1 MTEPAY
7 PLDRPLPPD
16 IAAGEAAFIQF
27 YQKYAVFSWPW
38 AWRRT
43 AVFSVL
49 AVLGGISFGASHGLT
64 VKSAWEAVATA
75 LTTSTANIVLVG
87 AGPMLGAFVRYA
99 RWPRRTEGA
108 LIAMA
113 VICGMVLAV
122 LADESASQFHD
133 HLMASHGMY
142 FPPAPQSPPDI
153 HLILRRALAAS
164 YKSLVLFITNGGLA
178 LPSYFAEP
186 KRWAE
191 HRRRLELE
199 RMSLQKSEADM
210 RLTVLQAQVEPHF
223 LFNTLASVR
232 SLVHSD
238 PQRAAQ
244 TIDALARHLRAT
256 LPKLRAQMG
265 VAESTLSE
273 QFAICASYLDLMQV
287 RLGERLRVDIRL
299 PDELC
304 AVPFPPLLLL
314 SLVENA
320 IKHGVEP
327 KPSITHVSLAARVI
341 KDGGRRQLE
350 VQVEDDGAGLKLGMG
365 EGTGLANIRA
375 QLRIRFA
382 SAAAFELSERN
393 AGGVLARLVL
403 PLEPLAV

>member
-1 MTEPAY
+1 MTELAY

-16 IAAGEAAFIQF
+16 IAAGEAAFIHF

-64 VKSAWEAVATA
+64 VKSAWEGVATA
-75 LTTSTANIVLVG
+75 LTNSTANIVLVG
-87 AGPMLGAFVRYA
+87 AGPMLGAFVRYV

-108 LIAMA
+108 LLPMA
-113 VICGMVLAV
+113 VICGMVLAA
-122 LADESASQFHD
+122 LADEAAAQFHD
-133 HLMASHGMY
+133 HLMASHGLY
-142 FPPAPQSPPDI
+142 FPSAPQSPPDV
-153 HLILRRALAAS
+153 HLIGRRALAAS
-164 YKSLVLFITNGGLA
+164 YQALVLFITNGGLA
-178 LPSYFAEP
+178 LQSYFAEP
-186 KRWAE
+186 RRWAD

-199 RMSLQKSEADM
+199 RMSLQKSAADM

-265 VAESTLSE
+265 VAESTLGE
-273 QFAICASYLDLMQV
+273 QFAICASYLELMQL

-299 PDELC
+299 PEEVC
-304 AVPFPPLLLL
+304 AMPFPPLLLL

-327 KPSITHVSLAARVI
+327 KPGITHVILAARVI
-341 KDGGRRQLE
+341 EDGGRRQLE
-350 VQVEDDGAGLKLGMG
+350 VQVEDDGAGLTLGMG

-375 QLRIRFA
+375 QLHIRFA
-382 SAAAFELSERN
+382 SAAALEVSERN

-403 PLEPLAV
+403 PLEPPAP